1 MARAWPPNR
10 MSIIENRL
18 ASMMP
23 AERITPNMA
32 SILVETEGRA
42 ARAYTPRFDWRTS
55 SNPRAA

>member
-32 SILVETEGRA
+32 SILVETVGKA
-42 ARAYTPRFDWRTS
+42 ARA
-55 SNPRAA
+55 